1 MKITAKDEI
10 PLLELLKKEFPETSV
25 TKLKKVIQ
33 CGCVHYKG
41 ASVKHPEFVLQKG
54 DTIEYTK
61 YEAKRTFRE
70 RSSVPVLF
78 EDGDIVVSFKSAG
91 TPLTGKNVQN
101 VRALNNSL
109 NAHLTKLYK
118 HSVAVV
124 SVNSMR
130 LEDSG
135 ICVFSKRDDIK
146 KTLKENYDKAK
157 KFFRVWICGKPQQ
170 ENGIFES
177 YALFNDRGFL
187 KDWSEEQ
194 VPEAQKCTLRYSLL
208 RTEGE
213 VSLLEIE
220 ANQLFENQICMQ
232 LMHCG
237 FPVLGDKKNI
247 RFKVD
252 YPFPYVFNYKVK
264 MQHPAGMKMLN
275 LTTSVPA
282 IFDKE

>member
-54 DTIEYTK
+54 DTVEYTK

-157 KFFRVWICGKPQQ
+157 KFFRVWVCGKPQQ

-237 FPVLGDKKNI
+237 FPVLGDKKNT

>member
-1 MKITAKDEI
+1 MKITAKKETS
-10 PLLELLKKEFPETSV
+10 LLELLKAEFPETSV

-54 DTIEYTK
+54 DAVEYTK

-78 EDGDIVVSFKSAG
+78 EDGDMLVSFKSAG

-101 VRALNNSL
+101 VRALNNSI

-130 LEDSG
+130 LDESG
-135 ICVFSKRDDIK
+135 ICVFSKRDEVK
-146 KTLKENYDKAK
+146 GVLKENYDKAK
-157 KFFRVWICGKPQQ
+157 KYFRVWVCGKP
-170 ENGIFES
+170 ERESGVFES

-187 KDWSEEQ
+187 KGWSEEHT
-194 VPEAQKCTLRYSLL
+194 PETQKCTLRYSLL
-208 RTEGE
+208 RTEGD

-237 FPVLGDKKNI
+237 FPVLGDKRNTL
-247 RFKVD
+247 FKVD

-264 MQHPAGMKMLN
+264 MQHPVGLKTLN
-275 LTTSVPA
+275 LTTSIPS
-282 IFDKE
+282 IFEGE

>member
-1 MKITAKDEI
+1 MKITALNEI
-10 PLLELLKKEFPETSV
+10 SLLDLLKKEFPETSV
-25 TKLKKVIQ
+25 SKLKKVIQ

-70 RSSVPVLF
+70 RSSVPILF
-78 EDGDIVVSFKSAG
+78 EDGTMVVSFKTAG
-91 TPLTGKNVQN
+91 TPLVGKNVQN

-124 SVNSMR
+124 SINNLR

-135 ICVFSKRDDIK
+135 ICVFSKRDEV
-146 KTLKENYDKAK
+146 KTALKENYDKAK
-157 KFFRVWICGKPQQ
+157 KYFRVWICGKPEQ
-170 ENGIFES
+170 ETGVFES
-177 YALFNDRGFL
+177 YAIFNERGFL
-187 KDWSEEQ
+187 KSWSEEAT
-194 VPEAQKCTLRYSLL
+194 ENTQKCTLRYTLL
-208 RTEGE
+208 RTEDE

-220 ANQLFENQICMQ
+220 ANQMFENQICMQ

-237 FPVLGDKKNI
+237 FPVLGDKRNTK
-247 RFKVD
+247 FKVD

-264 MQHPAGMKMLN
+264 MQHPVGLKTLT
-275 LTTSVPA
+275 LTTSIPS
-282 IFDKE
+282 IFGNE